1 MRSRQKC
8 RFYRDSRILARCDL
22 VLVEQAV
29 SPASCRRGIP
39 WFAADALVGLLA
51 PDYKNRPGGRL
62 QTRGSAQPDG
72 QLVKQAAQAVDSCC
86 SLSRGSSK
94 GDARHGAYQQADAL
108 AAGDGGSAGEHVVI
122 QLADFLEDAHA
133 TAAEQIQVEREAA
146 INHFL

>member
-1 MRSRQKC
+1 M
-8 RFYRDSRILARCDL
+8 LAGCDW

-62 QTRGSAQPDG
+62 QTRGSAPPDG
-72 QLVKQAAQAVDSCC
+72 QLVKQAAQAIDSCC

-94 GDARHGAYQQADAL
+94 GDARHCAYQQADAL
-108 AAGDGGSAGEHVVI
+108 AAADGGSAGGHAVI
-122 QLADFLEDAHA
+122 QLPDSLTAAQA
-133 TAAEQIQVEREAA
+133 TAA
-146 INHFL
+146 